1 MSDLLSVVRRLYAAD
16 IYYLTPRLL
25 AGIFD
30 LDAPQ
35 AYALL
40 ERLTRQELVV
50 PVEKGKYL
58 LVGLEPERVLGN
70 PLFIAPQLAHPSYV
84 SYWSALHYHGLTEQ
98 VPHTVLVA
106 TTRKKRP
113 LAFQGHHFRYVTIK
127 PGKFF
132 GYRRES
138 VGDLPVVM
146 ADPEK
151 ALIDSLDQPRYAGG
165 MAEVAHALATAAPD
179 LDTPL
184 LLDYAARMN
193 DRSLASRLG
202 YLLAAQGIEADGLLV
217 SATPVLL
224 DPHTPAQGDYDARW
238 RVRVNLSQAQL
249 YREGI
254 G

>member
-1 MSDLLSVVRRLYAAD
+1 MDDPVSVVRRLYAAD
-16 IYYLTPRLL
+16 IFYLTPKLL

-40 ERLTRQELVV
+40 ERLTRQGLVV
-50 PVEKGKYL
+50 AVEKGKYL
-58 LVGLEPERVLGN
+58 LVGLQPERVLGN
-70 PLFIAPQLAHPSYV
+70 PLFIAAQLAHPSYI

-98 VPHTVLVA
+98 VPHTVFVA

-113 LAFQGHHFRYVTIK
+113 VAFQGHRFRYVTIK
-127 PGKFF
+127 PDKFF

-138 VGDLPVVM
+138 VGDLPVVV

-151 ALIDSLDQPRYAGG
+151 ALIDSLEQPRYAGG
-165 MAEVAHALATAAPD
+165 MAEVVAALAAATPD
-179 LDTPL
+179 LDISL
-184 LLDYAARMN
+184 LLDYAARMG

-202 YLLAAQGIEADGLLV
+202 YLLTAQGILADGLPI
-217 SATPVLL
+217 SAAPVLL
-224 DPHTPAQGDYDARW
+224 DPHSPAEGGYDIRW
-238 RVRVNLSQAQL
+238 RVRVNLSHAQL
-249 YREGI
+249 HREGI

>member
-1 MSDLLSVVRRLYAAD
+1 MNNPIYIVRRLYAAD
-16 IYYLTPRLL
+16 IFYLTPRLL

-30 LDAPQ
+30 LDRPQ
-35 AYALL
+35 AYSLL
-40 ERLTRQELVV
+40 ERLTRQGLTVA
-50 PVEKGKYL
+50 VEKGKYL

-70 PLFIAPQLAHPSYV
+70 PLFIATQLAHPAYV

-98 VPHTVLVA
+98 VPHTVFVA

-113 LAFQGHHFRYVTIK
+113 LAFQGHRFRYVTIK
-127 PGKFF
+127 PDKFF

-165 MAEVAHALATAAPD
+165 MAEVAHALAAAAPE
-179 LDTPL
+179 LDIPL
-184 LLDYAARMN
+184 LLDYAARMD

-202 YLLAAQGIEADGLLV
+202 YLLTAQGLPTDRLPV

-224 DPHTPAQGDYDARW
+224 DPHLSAQGDYDARW

-249 YREGI
+249 HKEGV